1 VVLLCGIVLEKNMV
15 IYKIIAHVS
24 QQSRKIDWREKVPSE
39 VKVKVEKAAKNF
51 WKQMSVK

>member
-1 VVLLCGIVLEKNMV
+1 MV